1 MKIRIYDA
9 NQRNNLTSGYG
20 LMSRQIVD
28 NLASLGHSICFFPD
42 DGKGED
48 VILWIRPPHYLK
60 YPEFNLNKK
69 NVIFT
74 MHEKETFEG
83 WKSDWPELLNKVDAV
98 ITPTEWNKQVFI
110 KNGVTKPIFVV
121 PLGVNPNDFHGA
133 KDYIFSILTLHDK
146 LGSDNSRENWKDT
159 ITAYYKAFKDN
170 NSSSVSLTIKSY
182 NIDRSKYE
190 LFIND
195 LKNKFSGNNFPPI
208 NILDVNLVAQS
219 LNDLY
224 SNHWLF
230 IKNANREGWSLP
242 LIEAMSCG
250 LPIAHTNIPV
260 LDWTKD
266 YKERCVFKI
275 GDVEGLKNILLDR
288 FRHWKRE
295 KGYINQFKWKN
306 CAKGVE
312 NVIKSI

>member
-9 NQRNNLTSGYG
+9 NQRSNPTSGYG
-20 LMSRQIVD
+20 LMAKQIAD
-28 NLASLGHSICFFPD
+28 NLTSFGHGVCFYPND
-42 DGKGED
+42 NQGED
-48 VILWIRPPHYLK
+48 VVLWIRPPHYIK
-60 YPEFNLNKK
+60 NHEFDVKKK

-74 MHEKETFEG
+74 MHESDTFND
-83 WKSDWPELLNKVDAV
+83 WKSDWPKLLNKVDAI

-133 KDYIFSILTLHDK
+133 KDYVFSILTLHDR
-146 LGSDNSRENWKDT
+146 LGSDSSRENWKDT
-159 ITAYYKAFKDN
+159 LTAYYQAFKDN

-182 NIDRSKYE
+182 NINRSKYE
-190 LFIND
+190 SFING
-195 LKNKFSGNNFPPI
+195 LKENYIGNNFPPI
-208 NILDVNLVAQS
+208 NIVDINLVAQD
-219 LNDLY
+219 LNNLY
-224 SNHWLF
+224 ANHWLF

-250 LPIAHTNIPV
+250 LPIAHTDIPV

-266 YKERCVFKI
+266 YRERYVFKV
-275 GDVEGLKNILLDR
+275 GDVEGLKNILLDK
-288 FRHWKRE
+288 FKHWKKQ

-312 NVIKSI
+312 NVLNSI